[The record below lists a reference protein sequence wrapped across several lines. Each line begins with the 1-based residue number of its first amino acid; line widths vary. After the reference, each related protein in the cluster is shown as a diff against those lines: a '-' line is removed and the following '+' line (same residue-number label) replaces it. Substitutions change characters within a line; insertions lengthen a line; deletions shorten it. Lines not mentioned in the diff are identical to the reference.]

1 MAEIIALGRLVIL
14 YVALSV
20 LVLDPRNPRQH
31 SARQIKQIAR
41 SIEAFGFVVPLLID
55 CHNRIVAGAGRYL
68 AAQLLGMDVVPV
80 IRLELL
86 TEAQLKAF
94 RIADNRLSEMASWSD
109 RLLAETL
116 SELSELDLD
125 FSIEATGFTMAEIDL
140 KIEGLNAI
148 GDDGSDPADQLPTPT
163 GQFAIGKPGDIWHLG
178 RHVLLCGSALSEES
192 FRALLG
198 TKRGQMVFADPPY
211 NIPIQGNTS
220 GHGRI
225 QYRDFAMAVGELDAV
240 EFTSFLTRCCAL
252 MAKYSI
258 DGSVHFLCM
267 DWRHVAELL
276 EAGRL
281 AYSELKNFCVWDKG
295 SGGLGSF
302 YRSAHELVL
311 VFKNGSASHRN
322 NLQLGQHGRNRTNV
336 WHYSRVNYFGRQS
349 DEGCLAALHPTLK
362 PVAMVADAI
371 LDCSARGDVVLDPF
385 LGSGTTLIA
394 AERVGRCCYGVEIDP
409 LYVDTIIRRWQAFT
423 GDKATHGITG
433 RYFDDLAGE
442 AEARHA

>member
-1 MAEIIALGRLVIL
+1 
-14 YVALSV
+14 
-20 LVLDPRNPRQH
+20 
-31 SARQIKQIAR
+31 
-41 SIEAFGFVVPLLID
+41 LID
-55 CHNRIVAGAGRYL
+55 CHNKIVAGHGRFL
-68 AAQLLGMDVVPV
+68 AAQFLGLIEVPV
-80 IRLELL
+80 IRLEHL
-86 TEAQLKAF
+86 TTAQAKAF
-94 RIADNRLSEMASWSD
+94 MIADNRLTEASVWDD
-109 RLLAETL
+109 RLLAESL
-116 SELSELDLD
+116 KELSEQELD
-125 FSIEATGFTMAEIDL
+125 FSIEATGFTVGEIDL
-140 KIEGLNAI
+140 RIEGLMTTGEHEPDA
-148 GDDGSDPADQLPTPT
+148 ADRLPTVNS
-163 GQFAIGKPGDIWHLG
+163 QFAISKSGDIWHLG

-198 TKRGQMVFADPPY
+198 IKRAQMVFADPPY

-225 QYRDFAMAVGELDAV
+225 QYRDFTMAVGELDAV

-258 DGSVHFLCM
+258 DGSIHFLCM

-281 AYSELKNFCVWDKG
+281 VYAEVKNLCVWDKG

-302 YRSAHELVL
+302 YRSEHELVL

-336 WHYSRVNYFGRQS
+336 WHYPRVNNFGRQS

-362 PVAMVADAI
+362 PVSMVADAI

-394 AERVGRCCYGVEIDP
+394 AERVGRCCYGMEIDP

-433 RYFDDLAGE
+433 RYFDELAGE
-442 AEARHA
+442 AEARHV

>member
-31 SARQIKQIAR
+31 SARQIKQIAQ
-41 SIEAFGFVVPLLID
+41 SIEAFGFIVPLLID
-55 CHNRIVAGAGRYL
+55 CHNRIMAGAGRYL

-109 RLLAETL
+109 QLLAETL

-148 GDDGSDPADQLPTPT
+148 GDDGSDPADQVPTPT
-163 GQFAIGKPGDIWHLG
+163 GQFAIGKSGDIWHLG
-178 RHVLLCGSALSEES
+178 RHVLLCGNALSEES

-198 TKRGQMVFADPPY
+198 IRRAQIVFADHPY
-211 NIPIQGNTS
+211 NVPIQGNTS

-225 QYRDFAMAVGELDAV
+225 QYRDFTMAVGEFDAV
-240 EFTSFLTRCCAL
+240 EFTSFLTRSCAL
-252 MAKYSI
+252 MAKYST
-258 DGSVHFLCM
+258 DGSIHFLCM
-267 DWRHVAELL
+267 DWRHLAELL

-281 AYSELKNFCVWDKG
+281 AYSELKNCCVWDKG

-322 NLQLGQHGRNRTNV
+322 NLQLGQYGRNRTNV
-336 WHYSRVNYFGRQS
+336 WRYPRVNSFGRQS
-349 DEGCLAALHPTLK
+349 DEGDLAALHPTLK

-371 LDCSARGDVVLDPF
+371 LDCSARGDIVLDPF

-394 AERVGRCCYGVEIDP
+394 AERVGRCCYGMEIDP
-409 LYVDTIIRRWQAFT
+409 IYVDTIIQRWQAFT
-423 GDKATHGITG
+423 GNKATHAITG
-433 RYFDDLAGE
+433 KYFDDLAGE
-442 AEARHA
+442 AEARHV

>member
-1 MAEIIALGRLVIL
+1 MAAIFALGRLIISYL
-14 YVALSV
+14 ALSA
-20 LVLDPRNPRQH
+20 LVLDPRNPRRH
-31 SARQIKQIAR
+31 SPRQIRQIAR
-41 SIEAFGFVVPLLID
+41 SIEAFGFVVPILID
-55 CHNRIVAGAGRYL
+55 GQNRIVAGHGRFL
-68 AAQLLGMDVVPV
+68 AAQFLGLIEVPV
-80 IRLELL
+80 IGLEHL
-86 TEAQLKAF
+86 TAAQAKAF
-94 RIADNRLSEMASWSD
+94 VIADNKLTDASVWDD
-109 RLLAETL
+109 RLLAESL
-116 SELSELDLD
+116 KELSELELD
-125 FSIEATGFTMAEIDL
+125 FSIEATGFTVGEIDL
-140 KIEGLNAI
+140 RIEGLSTI
-148 GDDGSDPADQLPTPT
+148 GDDELDMADCLPTPT
-163 GQFAIGKPGDIWHLG
+163 SQFAVTKSGDIWHLG

-198 TKRGQMVFADPPY
+198 IKRAQMVFADPPY

-225 QYRDFAMAVGELDAV
+225 QYRDFTMAIGELDAV

-258 DGSVHFLCM
+258 DGSIHFLCM

-302 YRSAHELVL
+302 YRSEHELVL
-311 VFKNGSASHRN
+311 VFKNGSAPHRN
-322 NLQLGQHGRNRTNV
+322 NLQLGQYGRNRTNV
-336 WHYSRVNYFGRQS
+336 WHYPRVNNFGRQS
-349 DEGCLAALHPTLK
+349 EEGYLAALHPTLK

-371 LDCSARGDVVLDPF
+371 LDCSARGDVVLDSF

-394 AERVGRCCYGVEIDP
+394 AERVGRRCYGIEIDP

-423 GDKATHGITG
+423 GDKAIHAVTG
-433 RYFDDLAGE
+433 DRFDDLAGE
-442 AEARHA
+442 AEALHD

>member
-68 AAQLLGMDVVPV
+68 AAQLLGMDVVPI

-109 RLLAETL
+109 QLLAETL

-163 GQFAIGKPGDIWHLG
+163 GQFAIGKSGDIWHLG

-192 FRALLG
+192 FLALLG
-198 TKRGQMVFADPPY
+198 IKRAQIVFADHPY
-211 NIPIQGNTS
+211 NIPIEGNTS

-225 QYRDFAMAVGELDAV
+225 QYRDFTMAVGELDAV
-240 EFTSFLTRCCAL
+240 EFTSFLTRSCAL
-252 MAKYSI
+252 MAKYST
-258 DGSVHFLCM
+258 DGSIHFLCM
-267 DWRHVAELL
+267 DWRHLAELL

-281 AYSELKNFCVWDKG
+281 AYSELKNCCVWDKG

-322 NLQLGQHGRNRTNV
+322 NLQLGQYGRNRTNV
-336 WHYSRVNYFGRQS
+336 WHYPRVNSFGRQS
-349 DEGCLAALHPTLK
+349 DEGDLAALHPTLK

-371 LDCSARGDVVLDPF
+371 LDCSARGDIVLDPF

-394 AERVGRCCYGVEIDP
+394 AERVGRCCYGMEIDP
-409 LYVDTIIRRWQAFT
+409 IYVDTIIQRWQAFT
-423 GDKATHGITG
+423 GDKATHAITG

-442 AEARHA
+442 AEARHV

>member
-1 MAEIIALGRLVIL
+1 L

-31 SARQIKQIAR
+31 SARQIKQIAQ
-41 SIEAFGFVVPLLID
+41 SIEAFGFIVPLLID
-55 CHNRIVAGAGRYL
+55 CHNRIMAGAGRYL

-109 RLLAETL
+109 QLLAETL

-148 GDDGSDPADQLPTPT
+148 GDDGSDPADQVPTPT
-163 GQFAIGKPGDIWHLG
+163 GQFAIGKSGDIWHLG
-178 RHVLLCGSALSEES
+178 RHVLLCGNALSEES

-198 TKRGQMVFADPPY
+198 IRRAQIVFADHPY
-211 NIPIQGNTS
+211 NVPIQGNTS

-225 QYRDFAMAVGELDAV
+225 QYRDFTMAVGEFDAV
-240 EFTSFLTRCCAL
+240 EFTSFLTRSCAL
-252 MAKYSI
+252 MAKYST
-258 DGSVHFLCM
+258 DGSIHFLCM
-267 DWRHVAELL
+267 DWRHLAELL

-281 AYSELKNFCVWDKG
+281 AYSELKNCCVWDKG

-322 NLQLGQHGRNRTNV
+322 NLQLGQYGRNRTNV
-336 WHYSRVNYFGRQS
+336 WRYPRVNSFGRQS
-349 DEGCLAALHPTLK
+349 DEGDLAALHPTLK

-371 LDCSARGDVVLDPF
+371 LDCSARGDIVLDPF

-394 AERVGRCCYGVEIDP
+394 AERVGRCCYGMEIDP
-409 LYVDTIIRRWQAFT
+409 IYVDTIIQRWQAFT
-423 GDKATHGITG
+423 GNKATHAITG
-433 RYFDDLAGE
+433 KYFDDLAGE
-442 AEARHA
+442 AEARHV

>member
-55 CHNRIVAGAGRYL
+55 CHNRIVAGVGRYL

-86 TEAQLKAF
+86 TDAQLKAF
-94 RIADNRLSEMASWSD
+94 RIADNRLSETSSWDD
-109 RLLAETL
+109 RLLADAL
-116 SELSELDLD
+116 KELSELDLD
-125 FSIEATGFTMAEIDL
+125 FNIEATGFSMPEIDL
-140 KIEGLNAI
+140 KIEGLNAT
-148 GDDGSDPADQLPTPT
+148 GDDGPDPADQFPTPT
-163 GQFAIGKPGDIWHLG
+163 SPFAVSKAGDLWRLG
-178 RHVLLCGSALSEES
+178 RHALLCGNALLEES

-198 TKRGQMVFADPPY
+198 TKRAHVAFTDAPF
-211 NIPIQGNTS
+211 NVPIQGNTS
-220 GHGRI
+220 GHGRT
-225 QYRDFAMAVGELDAV
+225 QYREFSMAVGELDVV

-258 DGSVHFLCM
+258 DGSIHFHCM

-281 AYSELKNFCVWDKG
+281 AYTELKNFCVWDKG
-295 SGGLGSF
+295 SGGLGSL
-302 YRSAHELVL
+302 YRSGHELVL
-311 VFKNGSASHRN
+311 VFKNGNAPHRN
-322 NLQLGQHGRNRTNV
+322 NMQLGRFGRNRTNV
-336 WHYSRVNYFGRQS
+336 WHYPRVNSFGRQS
-349 DEGCLAALHPTLK
+349 EDGDLAALHPTLK

-371 LDCSARGDVVLDPF
+371 LDCSARGDIVLDPF

-394 AERVGRCCYGVEIDP
+394 AERIGRSCYGMEIDP

-423 GDKATHGITG
+423 GDKAIHAVTG
-433 RYFDDLAGE
+433 KSFDDLASQ
-442 AEARHA
+442 AEARHD